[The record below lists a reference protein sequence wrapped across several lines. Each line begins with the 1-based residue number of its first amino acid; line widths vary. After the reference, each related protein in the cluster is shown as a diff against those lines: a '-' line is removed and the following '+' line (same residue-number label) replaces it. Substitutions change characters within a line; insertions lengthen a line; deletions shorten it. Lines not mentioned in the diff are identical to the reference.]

1 MREAIESKMLPY
13 LTMDNYLKVLHT
25 FSVNNLRIGTILVE
39 DIYKQ
44 LEKPLP
50 IISIAKKN
58 LKIPNKFRFQ

>member
-44 LEKPLP
+44 L
-50 IISIAKKN
+50 
-58 LKIPNKFRFQ
+58 